1 MSNHTTNRREFI
13 KTASAAGAFL
23 AVGLSGAG
31 KILALSPFSLL
42 GNEAG
47 GEIELNTF
55 ILITAD
61 NRITLFNPRPEMGQ
75 GTFQSMPALIAEEL
89 EVSLSQVTVRITDG
103 QPKYGWQQW
112 VGGSNSVQGSWMPL
126 RKVGAAAKEMLIQA
140 AAKRWKAAPA
150 DCYAENANVLHR
162 PTGKS
167 LTYGELVADASTLD
181 VPKEPKLKDP
191 KDFKIIGKSLPRPE
205 IPSKVNGTALFG
217 IDVSVPGMLYATVQ
231 HCPLIHG
238 KLVSFNEAE
247 VRQMPGVK
255 HVFKV
260 LRPMPHKSVEGVAVV
275 ADTFWQALKARQA
288 LQIEWD
294 NTGYETIST
303 EDYFAQ
309 ARKKAAEMDGPSYGD
324 AVGDFKAAYKTAKKT
339 VEAVYQ
345 TPFAAHAPIEPM
357 NATAKVVGD
366 KVEIWV
372 PTQSPLGVKDDVSKH
387 LGIPKE
393 NVNVHV
399 IFMGGSFGRKSYH
412 DFAVEAVL
420 IAKQAGAPVK
430 LIWTR
435 EDDMVNGPFRPG
447 MINALKGGFDA
458 QGKPIAWEHKIT
470 GASLNGQMEKLD
482 LNGKVD
488 DWAPETVDQNTSPY
502 AIPNRR
508 QAFIWQP
515 TDIPVLWWRSVYAS
529 TNAFAQESFV
539 DEMAH
544 AAKKDPLD
552 FRLELLKAQPRWI
565 NVLEI
570 LAEKTDYRRQRAA
583 GKSIG
588 IAIAHSFN
596 TTAAWAVAVS
606 KNAGGGVRIEKAVC
620 VIDCGMVVNP
630 DTVAAQ
636 TEGNAIMAMSA
647 ALKPGITF
655 TAGEAQETN
664 YHQYPLPSM
673 GETPPIEV
681 HIIPSQEAPGGI
693 GEPGLPPFAPAL
705 FNAVFLATGKRVRTL
720 PVDLGSV

>member
-1 MSNHTTNRREFI
+1 
-13 KTASAAGAFL
+13 
-23 AVGLSGAG
+23 
-31 KILALSPFSLL
+31 
-42 GNEAG
+42 
-47 GEIELNTF
+47 
-55 ILITAD
+55 
-61 NRITLFNPRPEMGQ
+61 
-75 GTFQSMPALIAEEL
+75 
-89 EVSLSQVTVRITDG
+89 
-103 QPKYGWQQW
+103 
-112 VGGSNSVQGSWMPL
+112 
-126 RKVGAAAKEMLIQA
+126 
-140 AAKRWKAAPA
+140 
-150 DCYAENANVLHR
+150 
-162 PTGKS
+162 
-167 LTYGELVADASTLD
+167 
-181 VPKEPKLKDP
+181 
-191 KDFKIIGKSLPRPE
+191 
-205 IPSKVNGTALFG
+205 
-217 IDVSVPGMLYATVQ
+217 
-231 HCPLIHG
+231 
-238 KLVSFNEAE
+238 
-247 VRQMPGVK
+247 
-255 HVFKV
+255 
-260 LRPMPHKSVEGVAVV
+260 
-275 ADTFWQALKARQA
+275 
-288 LQIEWD
+288 
-294 NTGYETIST
+294 
-303 EDYFAQ
+303 
-309 ARKKAAEMDGPSYGD
+309 
-324 AVGDFKAAYKTAKKT
+324 
-339 VEAVYQ
+339 
-345 TPFAAHAPIEPM
+345 M

-488 DWAPETVDQNTSPY
+488 DWAAETVDQNTSPY

-720 PVDLGSV
+720 PVDMGSV